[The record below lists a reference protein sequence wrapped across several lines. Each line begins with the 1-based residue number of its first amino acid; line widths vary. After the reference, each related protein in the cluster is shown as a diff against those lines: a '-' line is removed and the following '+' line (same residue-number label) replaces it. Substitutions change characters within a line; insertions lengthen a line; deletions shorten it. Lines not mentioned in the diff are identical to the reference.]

1 VRVRLAALALCV
13 AVAVPAVARAQG
25 PGRGAGPAATGRAAA
40 LKDLTGYWVSVVAEH
55 WHQRMLV
62 PPKGN
67 FEMLPLN
74 AEARRV
80 ANTWDPAKESEPCKS
95 YGAAAI
101 MRVPGRLH
109 IQWADDNTLRI
120 DTDSGTQTRLFHF
133 GGAPPAV
140 QGAGSAAQGV
150 GRVLPP
156 SPSASARLAVAQKR
170 GGGSDPPKADWQGY
184 SVAMWERAARGGGEG
199 RTAGDLK
206 VTTTR
211 MRAGYLRKN
220 GVPYSENTSLEEYFD
235 MFSEP
240 NGDTWLVIDSVVRDP
255 QYLTQPYLTSVAFK
269 KLPNASG
276 WDPTPC
282 RADQP
287 R

>member
-13 AVAVPAVARAQG
+13 AVAVPAVAGAQG
-25 PGRGAGPAATGRAAA
+25 PGRGAGPGATGRAAA

-55 WHQRMLV
+55 WHLRMLV

-80 ANTWDPAKESEPCKS
+80 ANTWDPARESEPCKS

-133 GGAPPAV
+133 GGGAP
-140 QGAGSAAQGV
+140 GTG
-150 GRVLPP
+150 GRALPP
-156 SPSASARLAVAQKR
+156 SPAASADRRSATR
-170 GGGSDPPKADWQGY
+170 EGGSDPQKAEWQGY

-199 RTAGDLK
+199 RAAGDLK

-240 NGDTWLVIDSVVRDP
+240 NGDTWLVVDSVVRDP
-255 QYLTQPYLTSVAFK
+255 QYLTQPFLTSVAFK

>member
-1 VRVRLAALALCV
+1 VRVCPAALALFV
-13 AVAVPAVARAQG
+13 AFAVPGGVHAQG
-25 PGRGAGPAATGRAAA
+25 RGQGAGQGAGPAATGRAAA

-55 WHQRMLV
+55 WHLRMLV

-74 AEARRV
+74 AEARRI
-80 ANTWDPAKESEPCKS
+80 ANAWDPAKDEAGGEQCKS
-95 YGAAAI
+95 YGAAMI

-109 IQWADDNTLRI
+109 ITWQDDNTLKL

-133 GGAPPAV
+133 GGATPAT
-140 QGAGSAAQGV
+140 G
-150 GRVLPP
+150 GRV
-156 SPSASARLAVAQKR
+156 V
-170 GGGSDPPKADWQGY
+170 SDPPKLEWQGS
-184 SVAMWERAARGGGEG
+184 SVAVWARAARGGGEG
-199 RTAGDLK
+199 RAAGDLK

-220 GVPYSENTSLEEYFD
+220 GVPYSENATLEEYFD

-240 NGDTWLVIDSVVRDP
+240 NGDTWLVVDSIVRDP

-269 KLPNASG
+269 KLRDASG

>member
-1 VRVRLAALALCV
+1 VRVCLAALALCV
-13 AVAVPAVARAQG
+13 ALAVPVVARAQG

-55 WHQRMLV
+55 WHLRMLV

-133 GGAPPAV
+133 GGTTP
-140 QGAGSAAQGV
+140 AAQ
-150 GRVLPP
+150 PP
-156 SPSASARLAVAQKR
+156 Q
-170 GGGSDPPKADWQGY
+170 WQGY
-184 SVAMWERAARGGGEG
+184 SVAAWERAARGGGEG
-199 RTAGDLK
+199 GAAGDLK
-206 VTTTR
+206 VTTTH

-240 NGDTWLVIDSVVRDP
+240 NGDTWLVVDSIVRDS
-255 QYLTQPYLTSVAFK
+255 QYLTQPYITSVAFK